1 MSSLGN
7 QAPSA
12 PYFTKNEKS
21 QTFVLEVNTKILHQ
35 YGILS
40 VHKQKLER
48 AQKNSLLFLLLIE
61 VNKKRATAF
70 VQACAEA

>member
-1 MSSLGN
+1 MSSVGN

-12 PYFTKNEKS
+12 PYFTKTEKS

-40 VHKQKLER
+40 VRKQKLET
-48 AQKNSLLFLLLIE
+48 AQK
-61 VNKKRATAF
+61 
-70 VQACAEA
+70 